1 MFFLVGM
8 RISFDGNIMG
18 ISGVNDK
25 ISFYAIKGKK
35 ILFEVEL
42 KEEVAKKVISDLG
55 LENELSLAG
64 KNVQIVI
71 NSD

>member
-1 MFFLVGM
+1 M
-8 RISFDGNIMG
+8 RISFDGEIMG

-25 ISFYAIKGKK
+25 ISFYAIKSKK

-42 KEEVAKKVISDLG
+42 KQEAAKKVIGELN
-55 LENELSLAG
+55 LEDELKLAG

-71 NSD
+71 SD

>member
-1 MFFLVGM
+1 M
-8 RISFDGNIMG
+8 RISFDGEIMG

-25 ISFYAIKGKK
+25 ISFYVIKGKK

-42 KEEVAKKVISDLG
+42 KQEVAKKVIKDLN
-55 LENELSLAG
+55 LEDELKLAG